1 MRKRKLSNT
10 VIFVIGFLTANC
22 LIKFLR
28 KCMSRH
34 FENVL
39 SSFFN
44 LNGFHREYTLR
55 LCEIKWP
62 QGLMFWGFRHTAA
75 NQFLQTYHKVQIF
88 TRGSRYLLHIVY
100 SCQALFVNFHLGP
113 ISTGLGLFLPLFV
126 CANFSDW
133 NFLFAIFL
141 FCTVYISK
149 VLHELW
155 SILARPMLS
164 RMKLTKNFGKMVTE
178 EEDLL

>member
-75 NQFLQTYHKVQIF
+75 NQFLQTYHKVQIS
-88 TRGSRYLLHIVY
+88 TRGSTYLQHIVY
-100 SCQALFVNFHLGP
+100 SYQALFVNFHSGP
-113 ISTGLGLFLPLFV
+113 ISTVPLF
-126 CANFSDW
+126 F
-133 NFLFAIFL
+133 FFAHSPVNILITSFTWTL
-141 FCTVYISK
+141 VY
-149 VLHELW
+149 
-155 SILARPMLS
+155 
-164 RMKLTKNFGKMVTE
+164 FGKTDALAYETDQKLWKNSHGGGGPTVRENTIKATH
-178 EEDLL
+178 LPTV

>member
-75 NQFLQTYHKVQIF
+75 NQFLQTYHKVQIS

-100 SCQALFVNFHLGP
+100 SYQALFVNFHLGP
-113 ISTGLGLFLPLFV
+113 ISTVLLFSFLHTLP
-126 CANFSDW
+126 SIYW
-133 NFLFAIFL
+133 
-141 FCTVYISK
+141 SQ

-155 SILARPMLS
+155 SILARPLLL
-164 RMKLTKNFGKMVTE
+164 RMKLTKNFGNIVTE
-178 EEDLL
+178 EEDQL

>member
-126 CANFSDW
+126 CANFSDCLQFFFFARYIYQRFYMNSGLFWQDRCSHVW
-133 NFLFAIFL
+133 NWPKTLE
-141 FCTVYISK
+141 T
-149 VLHELW
+149 
-155 SILARPMLS
+155 
-164 RMKLTKNFGKMVTE
+164 
-178 EEDLL
+178 